1 MPKFEIGDFVLLAAP
16 EKKFPPK
23 LQAKW
28 TGPYTAIE
36 TISSHVYRVEHLVH
50 WAKEMAHISK
60 LRFYSDAGLGI
71 TEEIKDQI
79 AFDENQEQLVSK
91 ILQVRKK
98 KSIWEF
104 QVAWEDFDKPTWKD
118 SKRLYS
124 DVPDSNVRRKKPLAF
139 LDFQE

>member
-1 MPKFEIGDFVLLAAP
+1 
-16 EKKFPPK
+16 
-23 LQAKW
+23 
-28 TGPYTAIE
+28 
-36 TISSHVYRVEHLVH
+36 
-50 WAKEMAHISK
+50 MAHISK

-104 QVAWEDFDKPTWKD
+104 QVAWEDFD
-118 SKRLYS
+118 SRLGKIQRGYILMYLTQMFAER
-124 DVPDSNVRRKKPLAF
+124 NLLRF
-139 LDFQE
+139 LIFKNEPQVY